1 MTMPDPD
8 AHVPLGTVA
17 DFEGQPKTVLRD
29 YDCIVIP
36 AMTVTLE
43 GLAAL
48 LGLLD
53 RGVDEIGAYRAQ
65 RDEDEEFAAEA
76 ASLDDLEPL

>member
-1 MTMPDPD
+1 VADPD
-8 AHVPLGTVA
+8 AHIPLGTLA

-29 YDCIVIP
+29 YDSLVIP

-48 LGLLD
+48 LDLLD
-53 RGVDEIGAYRAQ
+53 KGVDEIEAYRAQ
-65 RDEDEEFAAEA
+65 RAEDEQFAAEA
-76 ASLDDLEPL
+76 AELDDLEPL

>member
-1 MTMPDPD
+1 MADPN
-8 AHVPLGTVA
+8 AHVPLGALA

-29 YDCIVIP
+29 YDSLVIP

-48 LGLLD
+48 LDLLD
-53 RGVDEIGAYRAQ
+53 KGVDEIEAYRAQ
-65 RDEDEEFAAEA
+65 RGEDEQFAAEA
-76 ASLDDLEPL
+76 AELDDLEPL